1 MILLQF
7 TRDLAFKEAVA
18 FLTAQHLTPHQRDTI
33 DQEVDEELDR
43 RRRDAA

>member
-18 FLTAQHLTPHQRDTI
+18 FLAAQHLTPQQRDTI
-33 DQEVDEELDR
+33 EQEVDEEQGR
-43 RRRDAA
+43 RR